1 MKEELEICVRSLV
14 PFNELYDDMIKKD
27 FHEQENFVLND
38 IYLVND
44 DMEVSL
50 ENEKAIFSNYVF
62 IFH

>member
-1 MKEELEICVRSLV
+1 
-14 PFNELYDDMIKKD
+14 MIKKG

-50 ENEKAIFSNYVF
+50 ENEKAIFCKPLRRR
-62 IFH
+62 